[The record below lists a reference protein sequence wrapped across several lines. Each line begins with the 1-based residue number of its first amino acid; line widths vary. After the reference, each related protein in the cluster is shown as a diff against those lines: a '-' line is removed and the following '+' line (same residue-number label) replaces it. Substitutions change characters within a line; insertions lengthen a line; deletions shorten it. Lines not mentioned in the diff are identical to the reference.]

1 MTRSKSRP
9 LWGAGGCWA
18 EGEFGGATGPTLKP
32 HRLGA
37 VTRGPN
43 GENWGPD
50 ESRRTALKCSTWGI
64 V

>member
-1 MTRSKSRP
+1 M
-9 LWGAGGCWA
+9 GVGGCWA
-18 EGEFGGATGPTLKP
+18 EGEFGGAAGPTLKP

-37 VTRGPN
+37 VTCGPN
-43 GENWGPD
+43 GENRRGPD